1 MEEIN
6 QNSQTSLDF
15 NLDILKPNSEKD
27 IQEIIKYCYKK
38 DLPIEIIGAGSKNQI
53 GKKLQCAKTL
63 DMSNFSGIVEY
74 KPEELYITVKAGT
87 PIKKVRDELKKNN
100 QHLAFEP
107 INFSELFKKDSNEGT
122 IGGTLSCN
130 FSGSRLSGWLVVMM
144 TIRPGV
150 STTPSNTLSNP
161 DKES

>member
-27 IQEIIKYCYKK
+27 IQEIIKYCFKK
-38 DLPIEIIGAGSKNQI
+38 NLPIEIIGAGSKNQI

-130 FSGSRLSGWLVVMM
+130 FSGSRRFKVGSARDHILGF
-144 TIRPGV
+144 
-150 STTPSNTLSNP
+150 
-161 DKES
+161 K